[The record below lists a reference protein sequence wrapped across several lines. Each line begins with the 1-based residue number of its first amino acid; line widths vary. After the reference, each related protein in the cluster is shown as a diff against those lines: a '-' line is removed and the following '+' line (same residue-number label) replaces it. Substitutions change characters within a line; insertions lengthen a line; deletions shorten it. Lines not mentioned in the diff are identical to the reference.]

1 MVAMG
6 PAAGGFAMS
15 VGLASYIYDEYA
27 DPVTLEC
34 IGDRCFFKT
43 LLVASAVAAAGCLTS
58 LLLWARTRVFF
69 NRKLLQPEE
78 VVGEDGVAWTSEVE
92 VDPAVFI

>member
-1 MVAMG
+1 
-6 PAAGGFAMS
+6 MS

-34 IGDRCFFKT
+34 LGGDCFHNT
-43 LLVASAVAAAGCLTS
+43 LLVASAVAAAGCLS
-58 LLLWARTRVFF
+58 SVVLWIRTYTFF
-69 NRKLLQPEE
+69 NEKHT
-78 VVGEDGVAWTSEVE
+78 VGDVGEGEVEWTTTME